1 MQCTGK
7 SAYIYCLPDRQK
19 ATKASV
25 LIAYITDTINHL
37 LLIRSTFKYRP
48 DQNKKSNYKFKIMKM
63 WL

>member
-1 MQCTGK
+1 MTTQCTGK

-37 LLIRSTFKYRP
+37 LHIRSTFKYKP
-48 DQNKKSNYKFKIMKM
+48 DKKTITDLK
-63 WL
+63 